1 MTVMIL
7 IQINSFVLAS
17 DDLRIT
23 KWKILGPFLGAP
35 RDGRIDH
42 LLSYGGEKKII
53 PSDNQVFYSA
63 LADKGIVTWSEL
75 TDQTENIEI
84 KYDNVD
90 WDSVIFRFGSTG
102 LINIGYAT
110 TEVTVPEQT
119 RVVVLT
125 RKVPVFFVNSQGYLG
140 ESYSSGFHYTPA
152 LLKKGANRILIKFA
166 GKADRHF
173 TFKMKGV
180 HKEAIFIED
189 ITTPDLIQNQV
200 LKPALVGITLANTSL
215 EWMKDLRLKVK
226 GSDDFDES
234 LTSIDPIPPLTI
246 HKFPVRFSQKAVLKS
261 KAPQKVRSLE
271 VEL

>member
-1 MTVMIL
+1 MPVMIL
-7 IQINSFVLAS
+7 IHMNSFVFAA
-17 DDLRIT
+17 DDLGIT
-23 KWKILGPFLGAP
+23 NWKILGPFLGAP
-35 RDGRIDH
+35 RDGGIDH

-166 GKADRHF
+166 GKADRHSHYSPR
-173 TFKMKGV
+173 TRECT
-180 HKEAIFIED
+180 EASRD
-189 ITTPDLIQNQV
+189 
-200 LKPALVGITLANTSL
+200 
-215 EWMKDLRLKVK
+215 R
-226 GSDDFDES
+226 
-234 LTSIDPIPPLTI
+234 
-246 HKFPVRFSQKAVLKS
+246 
-261 KAPQKVRSLE
+261 
-271 VEL
+271 